1 MKTKDYFKSTT
12 FFYNNLFLKNIL
24 DYKLTLNEFILLNYF
39 INMHIVS
46 LDLNKAQEATCLDAK
61 MILEAYNGLI
71 EKKIISIVTSSDK
84 NGVVEE
90 SISLESFIN
99 KLDENVKT
107 SHTKNT
113 IDDLVSKYNEYS
125 NSKATDNEI
134 EIIKAWF
141 DEGYTFDKILSCFEE
156 SKYNGVFNIR
166 YIDKLLHEN
175 KASSEVNNTSN
186 DKLFD
191 YDWLDEK

>member
-46 LDLNKAQEATCLDAK
+46 LDLNKAQEATYLDAK

-90 SISLESFIN
+90 SISLEGFIN

-134 EIIKAWF
+134 EIIKAWL
-141 DEGYTFDKILSCFEE
+141 DEGYTFDKILSSFEE

-175 KASSEVNNTSN
+175 KASIEVNNTSN

>member
-46 LDLNKAQEATCLDAK
+46 LDLNKAQEATYLDAK

-90 SISLESFIN
+90 SISLEGFIN

-113 IDDLVSKYNEYS
+113 IDDLVNKYNEYS

-141 DEGYTFDKILSCFEE
+141 DEGYTFDKILSSFEE